1 MAILLT
7 VPPGSNGA
15 WHAPD
20 PQDHPAQNR
29 IHEPVESAARVAPQ
43 SRDDPEIQREA
54 VFIGTVE
61 RGTMLRQVRGLGTL
75 VPEQSLMLY
84 AATDAR
90 VAGIHVLPGAEVKA
104 DTIVM
109 TLSNPELQQSLKDA
123 EFQLRAAEAEL
134 LLLESQIEGE
144 RWQQEAALDALKAEL
159 AQAQRAD
166 QKTPSVPDKET
177 APRSAAR
184 PAHSRVEELA
194 RRYEIEERFLK
205 ANAASAR
212 ARLRQREIQL
222 ERAHSLLEFK
232 RRQVAGLIVRAGMD
246 GTVLRI
252 GGTERLQ
259 EGQAVTP
266 DTVLATILQPAQL
279 RAELA
284 IPDSHSGEIQ
294 VGQPALIETHAGKVP
309 GRVAG
314 IDPAVAAA
322 TGTVTVYTDLDSR
335 SILTIALTGDQRLAS
350 RLADLELLP
359 IEGPHNGRFD
369 FLGLSLAGSSAGK
382 ANRT

>member
-1 MAILLT
+1 MRVGHAGSASEPTGQAIST
-7 VPPGSNGA
+7 
-15 WHAPD
+15 WFW
-20 PQDHPAQNR
+20 QIQ
-29 IHEPVESAARVAPQ
+29 IQAR
-43 SRDDPEIQREA
+43 
-54 VFIGTVE
+54 
-61 RGTMLRQVRGLGTL
+61 LVRW
-75 VPEQSLMLY
+75 
-84 AATDAR
+84 
-90 VAGIHVLPGAEVKA
+90 K
-104 DTIVM
+104 
-109 TLSNPELQQSLKDA
+109 
-123 EFQLRAAEAEL
+123 
-134 LLLESQIEGE
+134 LESQIEGE
-144 RWQQEAALDALKAEL
+144 RWQQEAALDTLKAEL

-177 APRSAAR
+177 APGSAAR

-266 DTVLATILQPAQL
+266 NTVLATILQPAQL

-322 TGTVTVYTDLDSR
+322 TGTVIVY
-335 SILTIALTGDQRLAS
+335 IALEGQLPKGVRPGSKVDGVIEIERLTNVLHMPRQASGEANQQVSLFKLVEGGQSALRVLVKLGRSSPSQVEVLDGLEAGDQV
-350 RLADLELLP
+350 
-359 IEGPHNGRFD
+359 I
-369 FLGLSLAGSSAGK
+369 LSDMSSA
-382 ANRT
+382 ATSSRIQLR